1 MTREEFVDK
10 IRDGYVCVCS
20 NAEQCAEVAN
30 YLLTLHDFRL
40 LDKELEYHLDPQ
52 NNGAI
57 HSFYTSPGVSDRVS
71 RVNGFYQ
78 LSFYSHRYSGQHVNY
93 EDFAAS
99 EDGSEYQID
108 AESLFSLVFE

>member
-10 IRDGYVCVCS
+10 IRDGYVCICS

-30 YLLTLHDFRL
+30 YLLTLPDFRIQCK
-40 LDKELEYHLDPQ
+40 DLEYHLNPQ
-52 NNGAI
+52 NSGAVC
-57 HSFYTSPGVSDRVS
+57 SYYTCPGVSERTP

-78 LSFYSHRYSGQHVNY
+78 LTFYSRGYSGRQVNY

-99 EDGSEYQID
+99 EDSSEYQVD
-108 AESLFSLVFE
+108 AESLLSLVFE

>member
-10 IRDGYVCVCS
+10 IREGYVCICS

-40 LDKELEYHLDPQ
+40 QCKDLEYHLNPQ
-52 NNGAI
+52 NSGAI
-57 HSFYTSPGVSDRVS
+57 HSFYTSPGVSDRTP
-71 RVNGFYQ
+71 RENGFYL
-78 LSFYSHRYSGQHVNY
+78 LSFYSHRYGGQQVSY

-99 EDGSEYQID
+99 EDESEYQVD
-108 AESLFSLVFE
+108 AESLLSLVFE